1 MLVASSIQTGL
12 LDDLLGV
19 VTTTVST
26 TASSLVKVV
35 GSLLYDPDRI
45 VIVME
50 DDTKAVL
57 QAAANG
63 DTGVWTEEQRIQ
75 NVESIV
81 TALQLH
87 ARRSQGPVIR
97 LLSLLG
103 VQFESHWISN
113 TIEVSDAP
121 VGLAESIL
129 ALVGVK
135 EIIYDVI
142 IDLETAS
149 PQLTANTLSNTDAAT
164 WGATKIEATS
174 VWATNN
180 TGQGIIV
187 GTIDSGVRHTHETL
201 QSNWVGAYG
210 WYDPAEKTAIP
221 FDPNGHGTHT
231 VATIVGGKGVGVAP
245 GAKWM
250 TCKGCKA
257 AACPLTILM
266 ACAQFM
272 LCPTD
277 TNGKNCDPTKA
288 PHIVNNSWGVGQ
300 GLSYFQPSL
309 DAWAAARILSVFA
322 AGNTGATGCRT
333 VVSPG
338 DMADTFSVG
347 ATDASDVIGS
357 FSSLGPS
364 VNGRI
369 KPDFTAPGVRIRSA
383 WNGSDSDYLLM
394 SGSSMAAPHLSGTIA
409 LALSVRPG
417 LNFDSMRT
425 ILINSTERAL
435 PKANRICGG
444 TADTTFP
451 NNQYGYGRIN
461 AQKVVK
467 AALAY

>member
-1 MLVASSIQTGL
+1 MASGTPTGFLDNL
-12 LDDLLGV
+12 LEV
-19 VTTTVST
+19 VTSTVVSST
-26 TASSLVKVV
+26 ATSLVRVV

-45 VIVME
+45 IIVME
-50 DDTKAVL
+50 DDTKAVI
-57 QAAANG
+57 QAAANSN
-63 DTGVWTEEQRIQ
+63 TGVWTEAQRLE
-75 NVESIV
+75 NVENIV
-81 TALQLH
+81 NALQQH
-87 ARRSQGPVIR
+87 ARDSQEPVVQ

-103 VQFESHWISN
+103 VEFQSHWISN
-113 TIEVSDAP
+113 TLEVLRAP
-121 VGLAESIL
+121 VDQLEGIL

-135 EIIYDVI
+135 ELIYDMIV
-142 IDLETAS
+142 ETAS
-149 PQLTANTLSNTDAAT
+149 PHLIAESSRGSTNATA
-164 WGATKIEATS
+164 WGATKIDATS

-180 TGQGIIV
+180 TGEGIVV

-201 QSNWVGAYG
+201 QSNWIGAYG
-210 WYDPAEKTAIP
+210 WYDPAAKTATP
-221 FDPNGHGTHT
+221 SDDSGHGTHT
-231 VATIVGGKGVGVAP
+231 TATIVGSAGVGVAP

-250 TCKGCKA
+250 TCKGCQA
-257 AACPLTILM
+257 DSCPLTLLL

-272 LCPTD
+272 LCPSDTD
-277 TNGKNCDPTKA
+277 GQNCDPTKA

-322 AGNTGATGCRT
+322 AGNTGATGCRS

-347 ATDASDVIGS
+347 ATDASDAIGW

-364 VNGRI
+364 VHGRV

-394 SGSSMAAPHLSGTIA
+394 SGSSMAAPHVSGTIA
-409 LALSVRPG
+409 LALSARPG
-417 LNFDSMRT
+417 LNFDSIRT
-425 ILINSTERAL
+425 ILINTTDRAL
-435 PKANRICGG
+435 PKAKRICGG